1 MAAGSMPMPEAILLD
16 ALGTLLYFEP
26 PGPHL
31 RAALRARLGVD
42 VGEEAARAAIKAEIA
57 YYRPHL
63 DEGRDPDSLADLR
76 RRAAEAMRP
85 ALPAPASEADG
96 ELLTAALLD
105 ALRFRAY
112 PDALPALRELRAL
125 GLRLVVVSN
134 WDHSLHERLD
144 ETGLSPLLDGAV
156 ASAEFGV
163 PKPDPAIFLHALELV
178 GVRPDAAWHVGDSP
192 REDVEGAEA
201 AGLAGLLIAR
211 DGAPGAIAS
220 LAELPERCA
229 YPSRFSR

>member
-1 MAAGSMPMPEAILLD
+1 V
-16 ALGTLLYFEP
+16 LYFEP

-31 RAALRARLGVD
+31 RAALRERLGVD
-42 VGEEAARAAIKAEIA
+42 VGEEAAKAAIKAEIA

-63 DEGRDPDSLADLR
+63 DEGRDPASLAGLR

-85 ALPAPASEADG
+85 ALPPEAAAADG
-96 ELLTAALLD
+96 AVLTEALLE

-112 PDALPALRELRAL
+112 PDAAPALRALRAM

-156 ASAEFGV
+156 ASAEFGAA
-163 PKPDPAIFLHALELV
+163 KPDPAIFLHALELV
-178 GVRPDAAWHVGDSP
+178 GVPPGAAWHVGDSR
-192 REDVEGAEA
+192 REDVEGAQA
-201 AGLAGLLIAR
+201 AGLFGLLIAR

-220 LAELPERCA
+220 LAELPELCA